1 MLCNVKG
8 KEVLPNL
15 PFSLNLTEKKKL
27 RPLGNQGPSRA
38 ENNVNF
44 LSRHTLKM
52 LATVPQRSV
61 CKKISKII
69 FLPRNNSIYLLHHK
83 NNIMEILQTTIAE
96 ITKVQIPSK
105 TEGGTIITDD
115 YERIEHLGG
124 YVEWRHAG
132 SDTIIKKK
140 ELELLEVAF
149 QQANEP
155 DPAETLSTL
164 PNFVKNVEHQNFI
177 ELYQNKMNAKRNKK
191 ILKKLSKREKKI
203 YYGLFDF
210 MD

>member
-1 MLCNVKG
+1 M
-8 KEVLPNL
+8 
-15 PFSLNLTEKKKL
+15 
-27 RPLGNQGPSRA
+27 
-38 ENNVNF
+38 
-44 LSRHTLKM
+44 
-52 LATVPQRSV
+52 
-61 CKKISKII
+61 
-69 FLPRNNSIYLLHHK
+69 LHHK

-96 ITKVQIPSK
+96 ITKVQVPSK
-105 TEGGTIITDD
+105 TEGGAIITED

-132 SDTIIKKK
+132 SDTILKKK
-140 ELELLEVAF
+140 ETELLEVAF

-155 DPAETLSTL
+155 DTAETLSTV
-164 PNFVKNVEHQNFI
+164 PEFVTVIHHPNFI

-191 ILKKLSKREKKI
+191 IFKKLSKREKKI